1 MLFDCA
7 CLERLRSDHAKGTIA
22 SWVRRSKARNIASL
36 PNHAV
41 PDLLGQSV
49 QSLKHGWAFHV
60 FVPTKD
66 ARGTHEAGFSSN
78 CLPQFGYFNN
88 AVASPCAYR
97 SIPSVKELRMSAL
110 DQLRPSDVHFTP
122 ES

>member
-1 MLFDCA
+1 MKQVLVPIGY
-7 CLERLRSDHAKGTIA
+7 GT
-22 SWVRRSKARNIASL
+22 
-36 PNHAV
+36 
-41 PDLLGQSV
+41 
-49 QSLKHGWAFHV
+49 
-60 FVPTKD
+60 
-66 ARGTHEAGFSSN
+66 GFSSN

-122 ES
+122 ESGHPTLGAELFVQ